1 MLLDMKSYIQNTDAS
16 ASIETVVLVVAALS
30 VSIAVGWWI
39 FNTVKGQADNSSC
52 SGNDSPFCIE

>member
-1 MLLDMKSYIQNTDAS
+1 MLLDIKSYIQNTDAS

-39 FNTVKGQADNSSC
+39 LTL
-52 SGNDSPFCIE
+52 